1 MILVAIV
8 VCEVAF
14 WVAILM
20 GLAARYLLR
29 RPRLGAALLMLAPV
43 IDAVLL
49 LLVVVDLLGGGTAS
63 WHHGLAAIYIG
74 VSIAYGKR
82 MVAWAD
88 IRFKQ
93 RFAGGPAPER
103 LYGARYATKCWKD
116 LGLTVIAVAIAA
128 AILGAIIAVVD
139 DAARTA
145 ALSGFFR
152 ILGIIVVIECIWA
165 VSYTLWPKKP
175 SALQH
180 PAEVRA

>member
-14 WVAILM
+14 WVAIIA

-29 RPRLGAALLMLAPV
+29 RPRLGGALLILAPV

-49 LLVVVDLLGGGTAS
+49 ALVAVDLLGGGTAS
-63 WHHGLAAIYIG
+63 WQHGLAAIYIG

-88 IRFKQ
+88 GHFHH

-103 LYGARYATKCWKD
+103 VTGSRYTVKCWRD
-116 LGLTVIAVAIAA
+116 VLLTALAVVIAGAT
-128 AILGAIIAVVD
+128 LGAIILLVN
-139 DAARTA
+139 DAERTA

-152 ILGIIVVIECIWA
+152 ILGIIFAIDFLWA
-165 VSYTLWPKKP
+165 VSYTIWPKKAARSLP
-175 SALQH
+175 SA
-180 PAEVRA
+180 ASSR